1 MELEE
6 LKKGWKKMDEQIDK
20 MEPKDEVPVSRV
32 TQKRAVSSQ
41 QRLKKEFQMMTGVCL
56 MAPFWIMMVQ
66 RNMEGFPDW
75 MVYMFFVFFLAMAVH
90 KRFLWC
96 KLARMDYKR
105 MTVKE
110 ALISTYEL
118 EKYQK
123 WGTLLGISLAVP
135 VLFCFVVELYFLHE
149 VYALYGAFVGLIIGL
164 FAGLRVRRRIKR
176 EMKAMREALNDELN

>member
-1 MELEE
+1 MELED
-6 LKKGWKKMDEQIDK
+6 LKKGWKKMDEQMDK
-20 MEPKDEVPVSRV
+20 LEAKSEMPVSRI
-32 TQKRAVSSQ
+32 TQNRAVSAQ
-41 QRLKKEFQMMTGVCL
+41 QRLKREFQMMTGVCL

-75 MVYMFFVFFLAMAVH
+75 MVYMFFVFFLVMAVH

-96 KLARMDYKR
+96 KLARMDYKQ

-110 ALISTYEL
+110 ALISTYNL

-135 VLFCFVVELYFLHE
+135 ILLCFIVELYLLHE
-149 VYALYGAFVGLIIGL
+149 IYALYGACCGLVIGV
-164 FAGLRVRRRIKR
+164 FAGLRIRKRIRKEIR
-176 EMKAMREALNDELN
+176 AMREALNDELN

>member
-6 LKKGWKKMDEQIDK
+6 LKKSWKVMDEQIDK
-20 MEPKDEVPVSRV
+20 LESKNEVPVSQI

-41 QRLKKEFQMMTGVCL
+41 QRLKREFQMMTGVCL
-56 MAPFWIMMVQ
+56 MAPFWIMMIQ
-66 RNMEGFPDW
+66 RNVEGFPDW
-75 MVYMFFVFFLAMAVH
+75 MVYMFFVFFLTMAVH
-90 KRFLWC
+90 KRFLWY

-110 ALISTYEL
+110 ALISTYRL

-135 VLFCFVVELYFLHE
+135 VLVCFVVELYFLHE
-149 VYALYGAFVGLIIGL
+149 VYVLYGAFIGLVIGL
-164 FAGLRVRRRIKR
+164 FVGWWVRRRIKS